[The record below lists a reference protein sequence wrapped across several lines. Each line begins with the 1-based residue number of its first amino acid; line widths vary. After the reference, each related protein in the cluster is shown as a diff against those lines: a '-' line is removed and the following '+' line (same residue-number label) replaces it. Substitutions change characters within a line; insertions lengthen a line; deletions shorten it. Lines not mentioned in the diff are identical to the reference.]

1 MARIFTTKF
10 VFNEQSYDAIITVI
24 HREGQMNFTVK
35 VLDMEL
41 FELLPQGY
49 IEYKGMDGF
58 LHTDII
64 RDKASHSLM
73 HSISRSI
80 ETHLATQV

>member
-10 VFNEQSYDAIITVI
+10 VYNQQSYDAIITVV

-41 FELLPQGY
+41 FELLPEGF
-49 IEYKGMDGF
+49 IEYKGKDGF
-58 LHTDII
+58 LNADVIKDQATQ
-64 RDKASHSLM
+64 SLM
-73 HSISRSI
+73 KSISKSI
-80 ETHLATQV
+80 ETHLSTRV

>member
-10 VFNEQSYDAIITVI
+10 VYNQQSYDAIITVV

-41 FELLPQGY
+41 FELLPEGF
-49 IEYKGMDGF
+49 IEYKGKDGF
-58 LHTDII
+58 LNADVIKDQATQ
-64 RDKASHSLM
+64 SLM
-73 HSISRSI
+73 KSISKSI
-80 ETHLATQV
+80 ATHLSTRV

>member
-10 VFNEQSYDAIITVI
+10 VYNQQSYDAIITVV

-41 FELLPQGY
+41 FELLPEGF
-49 IEYKGMDGF
+49 IEYKGKDGF
-58 LHTDII
+58 LNADVIKDQDTQ
-64 RDKASHSLM
+64 SLM
-73 HSISRSI
+73 KSISKSI
-80 ETHLATQV
+80 ETHLSTRV

>member
-10 VFNEQSYDAIITVI
+10 LFNQQSYDAIITVI

-41 FELLPQGY
+41 FELLPEGY
-49 IEYKGMDGF
+49 IEYKGKDGF
-58 LHTDII
+58 LNTQIVKDQ
-64 RDKASHSLM
+64 ATHSLM
-73 HSISRSI
+73 QSISKSI
-80 ETHLATQV
+80 ETHLSTQV